1 MAISTLSKK
10 ADFEATLTKELNDPD
25 GEPLGIKVTVRS
37 DQSKKVKAV
46 NKKIAAA
53 AVSLRV
59 AQGDKGNDAAS
70 EAWIE
75 KQESLQLDRLVAAI
89 ASIDWGDEEW
99 EKGKGPLPATDEGTR
114 TFVSEDWI
122 AVQVNDWIAEV
133 TAFINK

>member
-1 MAISTLSKK
+1 MAISKLSQK
-10 ADFEATLTKELNDPD
+10 ADYEATATRELKDPD

-37 DQSKKVKAV
+37 DRSEKVKKV

-59 AQGDKGNDAAS
+59 AQGEAGNDAAS

-75 KQESLQLDRLVAAI
+75 KQEKLQIDRLVAAI
-89 ASIDWGDEEW
+89 ASIDWVDEEW
-99 EKGKGPLPATDEGTR
+99 EKGKGPLPATDDGTR

-122 AVQVNDWIAEV
+122 GVQVAEWV
-133 TAFINK
+133 AELSDFTKK